1 MRLRLLVV
9 TLTGLTA
16 LGAESAIA
24 QNSARQDVAKHSAA
38 NTDITTP
45 DNKTKLSYAIGYD
58 LASGLRRQQM
68 DVDAAT
74 LMRGISDGLVKK
86 PPAVPPAQMEALL
99 TAMQQKFLAQAK
111 AAYQKAFAE
120 NKARSDQFLAQ
131 YRNRPG
137 VRTLPGGVMY
147 HVLDDGG
154 GATPTANSQVRIS
167 FRGTLVTGQVFAS
180 TLKGDNPQPIT
191 VGVNDS
197 PLRGLTQVL
206 TMMKQGAHWEVV
218 LPPDQAYGDSPRSP
232 VGPGQAVVFDIT
244 LVEVLK

>member
-24 QNSARQDVAKHSAA
+24 QNASRQDVARHPAA

-45 DNKTKLSYAIGYD
+45 DNKIKLSYAIGYD

-74 LMRGISDGLVKK
+74 LIRGISDGLAKK
-86 PPAVPPAQMEALL
+86 PPEVPPAQMEALL
-99 TAMQQKFLAQAK
+99 TAMQQKFLTQAK
-111 AAYQKAFAE
+111 AAYQKAITE
-120 NKARSDQFLAQ
+120 NKARSEQFLAQ
-131 YRNRPG
+131 YRSKSG
-137 VRTLPGGVMY
+137 VKTLSGGIMY
-147 HVLDDGG
+147 RVIDDGG
-154 GATPTANSQVRIS
+154 GVMPTVNSQVRIS
-167 FRGTLVTGQVFAS
+167 FRGALVNGKVFAS
-180 TLKGDNPQPIT
+180 TLKGDNQQPIT
-191 VGVNDS
+191 VGVSDS

-218 LPPDQAYGDSPRSP
+218 LPSDQAYGDSPRSP